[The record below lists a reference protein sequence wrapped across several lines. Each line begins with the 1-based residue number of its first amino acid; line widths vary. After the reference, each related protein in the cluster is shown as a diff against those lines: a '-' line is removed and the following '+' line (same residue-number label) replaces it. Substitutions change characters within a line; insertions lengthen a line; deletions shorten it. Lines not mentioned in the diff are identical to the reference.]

1 MIKRRHHSKE
11 TKLRIIKEAIATG
24 NVSIVA
30 RRYDLSASM
39 VSKWVRQYKKDNDKA
54 FDDETKNQV
63 ATPALL
69 ERVFFCNHF
78 FPVWGCGRFLGEIM
92 LPIPTV
98 SDSEQDSVH
107 QGIS

>member
-69 ERVFFCNHF
+69 EKEYFKLEKENEQLKKI
-78 FPVWGCGRFLGEIM
+78 LGEKDLEVAI
-92 LPIPTV
+92 LRDLIKKKNPLWPTK
-98 SDSEQDSVH
+98 
-107 QGIS
+107 